1 MTKREAIDVILHENA
16 VDCAN
21 TYGLSMTEEDKKGI
35 KERWRTR
42 LLKMR
47 EIDRK
52 FCDDV
57 RFKINE

>member
-1 MTKREAIDVILHENA
+1 MTKREAIDVILEENA
-16 VDCAN
+16 KDCAA
-21 TYGLSMTEEDKKGI
+21 TYGLSMTDEDKKAI

-52 FCDDV
+52 FCDNA

>member
-1 MTKREAIDVILHENA
+1 MTKRELIDEILHENA
-16 VDCAN
+16 KGCAA
-21 TYGLSMTEEDKKGI
+21 TYGLSMTDEDRKGI
-35 KERWRTR
+35 KDRWRTR

-52 FCDDV
+52 FCDDA

>member
-1 MTKREAIDVILHENA
+1 MTKREAIDVILEENA
-16 VDCAN
+16 KDCAN

-52 FCDDV
+52 FCDNA

>member
-1 MTKREAIDVILHENA
+1 MTKREAIDEILHENA
-16 VDCAN
+16 KDCAA
-21 TYGLSMTEEDKKGI
+21 TYGLSMTEDDKKGI
-35 KERWRTR
+35 KDRWRTR

>member
-1 MTKREAIDVILHENA
+1 MTKREEIDIILHENA
-16 VDCAN
+16 KDCAA

-35 KERWRTR
+35 KDRWRTR

-52 FCDDV
+52 FCDNA
-57 RFKINE
+57 RFKIND